1 MQVTRACLKQALGV
15 LALALCACGGSDGNG
30 GNTDRNIAGAGS
42 AGFGNAGAGVAGAGA
57 SGSGFAGF
65 GNQPVSGAGGG
76 VLGGVAG
83 TEDLKAKTCAEG
95 MVNAARTQPV
105 ITLVIDGSGSMC
117 DSFGGPSRWNAL
129 RDALLNP
136 TTGLITQLEA
146 GVQFGLHLYDGGV
159 DALLALLSPSVP
171 PTPDCALT
179 NGLGRTGDCTQM
191 RVTVPNALNNFAA
204 IDAVY
209 PQRELGGSTPTDLAM
224 REVLEPMVN
233 NLPVQ
238 APDGPRIQP
247 HFVILATDGQ
257 PNSIC
262 YGGLAGDGAPQQQ
275 DVIAVVDWAA
285 QAGVKTYVIS
295 LAQDASLMAHL
306 DAVAAAGGT
315 GSPPFTPTNQADLVA
330 TLTEIIGGAIGCRVQ
345 LNGEIKAGQECS
357 GSVTFNGFPLACG
370 DPNGWQLIDPRTIE
384 LTGTACTDFINSP
397 SSNVTADFPCGVF
410 VPD

>member
-1 MQVTRACLKQALGV
+1 MIRARLATALG
-15 LALALCACGGSDGNG
+15 LAAFALFACSGDGTTDGGDRTLGGNG
-30 GNTDRNIAGAGS
+30 AVAGFSNAAGTGAAGAQ
-42 AGFGNAGAGVAGAGA
+42 AGM
-57 SGSGFAGF
+57 GFAGF
-65 GNQPVSGAGGG
+65 GNQPVSGASGGIVG
-76 VLGGVAG
+76 FAG
-83 TEDLKAKTCAEG
+83 TGDLKPKTCAEG

-117 DSFGGPSRWNAL
+117 ESFGGPSRWNAL

-136 TTGLITQLEA
+136 MTGLITQLEA

-159 DALLALLSPSVP
+159 DGFLALLSPSVP
-171 PTPDCALT
+171 PTPECALT
-179 NGLGRTGDCTQM
+179 GGLGRAGDCLTM

-262 YGGLAGDGAPQQQ
+262 YGGLAGDGVPQQN
-275 DVIAVVDWAA
+275 DVVAVVEWAA
-285 QAGVKTYVIS
+285 QSGVKTYVIS
-295 LAQDASLMAHL
+295 LAQDPTLMTHL
-306 DAVAAAGGT
+306 DAVAQAGGT

-330 TLTEIIGGAIGCRVQ
+330 TLTEIIGGAIGCRVE
-345 LNGEIKAGQECS
+345 LNGAIMQGQECS
-357 GSVTFNGFPLACG
+357 GAVSFNGFPLECNS
-370 DPNGWQLIDPRTIE
+370 DNGWRLVDERTIE

-397 SSNVTADFPCGVF
+397 ASNVTADFPCGVF